1 MFIEFGFL
9 VFIVIA
15 VGACFYEYGKH
26 KQLIKENQQKEL
38 KREQEEQQKQE
49 MLNSEKESKT
59 RRGKNNG

>member
-1 MFIEFGFL
+1 MFIELGFL

-38 KREQEEQQKQE
+38 KKEQEEQQKQE
-49 MLNSEKESKT
+49 MLNNEKENKT
-59 RRGKNNG
+59 RRGEE